1 MGVFTITM
9 ACIGGTAGLNKK
21 VTEGVTFS
29 DTGEIYGVGD
39 AGADQDAR
47 TTGSLNT
54 YG

>member
-1 MGVFTITM
+1 MGVLTITM
-9 ACIGGTAGLNKK
+9 TCIGGAAGPNKK
-21 VTEGVTFS
+21 VTERVPFS

-47 TTGSLNT
+47 TNLNT